1 MSLSIAQLKS
11 KWNKEKDA
19 YQKQEIG
26 SGVQKFVKEL
36 LASEE
41 VFNLRGGLKSTPL
54 EKRKNEF
61 LEEESKQ
68 ERDRADIVIFID
80 SEIIIPVEVEKYGN
94 IEAGRGQIVQ
104 YQLSWEKKYGILTDG
119 YAWRFYNNNIYREF
133 KLENIFEETDVFIE
147 FWKEYIQP
155 RFYYLSFFEPPT
167 QKSFLRKAEVL
178 PVEANRQIFFAD
190 ITQLIRSF
198 KNKLKIEGYFNGLE
212 KKEKEKRAIEIT
224 YAYIIQFILYKTLVD
239 NEFDAFSEEFEK
251 SVKKI
256 HECLKSERYKD
267 ILGIID
273 NISNEISQNVYRPFA
288 KEQAFIN
295 KKLMDLYRS
304 IENELSDVA
313 PWLDIF
319 VFIKK
324 YNFANVRNEIFGYIY
339 ENYLKE
345 LFEDK
350 NKGQY
355 FTDPSIVNF
364 MLEQIGYTSQN
375 LKRKLQTEKDRVSLI
390 DPACG
395 SGTFLY
401 SAVDSIISAFGSSS
415 EETSNEIEDIINNN
429 IFGLDIAEFPLYLAE
444 MNIVMRMLPLIISE
458 KYNNPIDKKIKLF
471 LTKDSIAEFIDAGL
485 ENTINDLQIKQGQ
498 YELFAEKMKLGYE
511 SYVRDEDDLAEM
523 KQSMRPP
530 RRRFDFVIGNPPY
543 VGYNECSKQGV
554 LIFEL
559 MKKGKAKLSDIYGI
573 NLHSVP
579 GMTKKRPPK
588 PNLYAL
594 FIALGVALL
603 KDDGKLCYIIPQTIL
618 TSGDHDTL
626 RYHLAKFTT
635 IERIITF
642 SGRMFVGR
650 GIKQNKAIA
659 TSSLIFVVNRRTPN
673 ALHEVEII
681 NYINPDDTIEET
693 LQNILSSKKID
704 KKKIL
709 QNYLLKNV
717 DNWNFIKEKKIFW
730 DFYGEYKKNSDDIS
744 VYYNHTLAYHKFKSR
759 FYFDIGYGINEKEVS
774 EEPVDKLFIYR
785 YPKINKDYYSIKEYR
800 GYWPNI
806 RTGTSKYK
814 IELLQ
819 ANQGY
824 NLLDSPH
831 KILWSYAN
839 PTKFHFSS
847 LPLIWARNQICA
859 IGSQNKNELLCLFAI
874 LNSPIIGTILNS
886 NLKSESEKDYLV
898 SSTAVKEFVR
908 VPKITNDNQFIKSE
922 IIKRT
927 EEVLELENKTLDDLV
942 DFSGVMVQKFD
953 SLEIDNNY
961 LVLIKDDEK
970 KKCKIRENLDLVK
983 KALEPGG
990 ELFGKEKIVLSELKS
1005 LPVIDIESQK
1015 KLKNYIDD
1023 LVFALY
1029 FNIKLG
1035 DANINKASS
1044 IKSAC
1049 NKNRFYALTQE

>member
-11 KWNKEKDA
+11 KWNKEKDS
-19 YQKQEIG
+19 YRKQEIG

-41 VFNLRGGLKSTPL
+41 VFNLKEGLKSTPL

-80 SEIIIPVEVEKYGN
+80 SKIIIPVEVEKYGN
-94 IEAGRGQIVQ
+94 IEAGQGQIVQ

-133 KLENIFEETDVFIE
+133 MLENIFEETDVFLE
-147 FWKEYIQP
+147 FRKEYIQP
-155 RFYYLSFFEPPT
+155 RFYYQSFFEPPT

-178 PVEANRQIFFAD
+178 SVEANRQIFFAD

-273 NISNEISQNVYRPFA
+273 NISNEISRNVYRPFA

-295 KKLMDLYRS
+295 KKLMVLYRS

-345 LFEDK
+345 LFEEEK
-350 NKGQY
+350 KGQY
-355 FTDPSIVNF
+355 FTDSSIVNF
-364 MLEQIGYTSQN
+364 MLEQIGYTSLN
-375 LKRKLQTEKDRVSLI
+375 LKHKLQTEEDRVSLI

-415 EETSNEIEDIINNN
+415 EETSKEIEDIINNN

-458 KYNNPIDKKIKLF
+458 KYNNPIDKKIKVF
-471 LTKDSIAEFIDAGL
+471 LTKDSVAEFIDAEL
-485 ENTINDLQIKQGQ
+485 ENTFSDFQRKGMQFEFFTTKSGLD
-498 YELFAEKMKLGYE
+498 YE
-511 SYVRDEDDLAEM
+511 SYVRDEDDLTEM
-523 KQSMRPP
+523 KKSMRPP
-530 RRRFDFVIGNPPY
+530 RRSFDYVIGNPPY
-543 VGYNECSKQGV
+543 VGYNECSKQGILFTE
-554 LIFEL
+554 LIQEDRVK
-559 MKKGKAKLSDIYGI
+559 MSDIYGV
-573 NLHSVP
+573 NLNTVP
-579 GMTKKRPPK
+579 GYIKAYAPK
-588 PNLYAL
+588 PNLYAF
-594 FIALGVALL
+594 FIALGLALL
-603 KDDGKLCYIIPQTIL
+603 KDHGKLCYIIPQTIL
-618 TSGDHDTL
+618 TANDLDVL

-635 IERIITF
+635 IEKIITF

-650 GIKQNKAIA
+650 GIKQNKAVA
-659 TSSLIFVVNRRTPN
+659 TSSLIFIIRKENRGP
-673 ALHEVEII
+673 LSMHQVEVI
-681 NYINPDDTIEET
+681 NYTDTGDSIEKVME
-693 LQNILSSKKID
+693 NIRVGKKIQE
-704 KKKIL
+704 KKIL
-709 QNYLLKNV
+709 QNNLLKNLL
-717 DNWNFIKEKKIFW
+717 NWNFITYDKKTEEFI
-730 DFYGEYKKNSDDIS
+730 ENYKKNSESIDIYRIPALS
-744 VYYNHTLAYHKFKSR
+744 RPKFKSI
-759 FYFDIGYGINEKEVS
+759 FYFDKGLVFPKNKIIDISEKDPKEECYYLTETQKAKYQLDLTTRAVRKSDIIFPKGSQGIDVY
-774 EEPVDKLFIYR
+774 D
-785 YPKINKDYYSIKEYR
+785 
-800 GYWPNI
+800 
-806 RTGTSKYK
+806 RTYK
-814 IELLQ
+814 IIWRYMNYEKFYITNKKIMVNFNWIVISADNKEEIFYLL
-819 ANQGY
+819 
-824 NLLDSPH
+824 
-831 KILWSYAN
+831 
-839 PTKFHFSS
+839 S
-847 LPLIWARNQICA
+847 L
-859 IGSQNKNELLCLFAI
+859 
-874 LNSPIIGTILNS
+874 LNS
-886 NLKSESEKDYLV
+886 NLNKFVFKKLLSTESEKDMLFGIKAIKNY
-898 SSTAVKEFVR
+898 FR

-927 EEVLELENKTLDDLV
+927 EEVLGLENMTLDDLV

-953 SLEIDNNY
+953 SLVVENNY
-961 LVLIKDDEK
+961 LILIKDNEK
-970 KKCKIRENLDLVK
+970 KKCKIKESSDLVK
-983 KALEPGG
+983 KTLAPGG
-990 ELFGKEKIVLSELKS
+990 SLFGKEKIVLSELKS
-1005 LPVIDIESQK
+1005 LPVINIESQK

-1029 FNIKLG
+1029 FNIELEKA
-1035 DANINKASS
+1035 DISKAST
-1044 IKSAC
+1044 IKNVCS
-1049 NKNRFYALTQE
+1049 KHKFYMLVQEA